1 MMVTQITLL
10 ALARK
15 SGNPWHSL
23 MLLVVTTV
31 TFNSDLQP
39 LSLLIHTSHTLQSQA
54 RQEIFIIHSIIFAF
68 FHFADSFLIL
78 VVLGLL
84 TER

>member
-10 ALARK
+10 ALAKK
-15 SGNPWHSL
+15 SGNPWYSL

-31 TFNSDLQP
+31 IFNSDLQP

-54 RQEIFIIHSIIFAF
+54 RQDIFIIHLLYHICF

-78 VVLGLL
+78 VVLGL
-84 TER
+84 